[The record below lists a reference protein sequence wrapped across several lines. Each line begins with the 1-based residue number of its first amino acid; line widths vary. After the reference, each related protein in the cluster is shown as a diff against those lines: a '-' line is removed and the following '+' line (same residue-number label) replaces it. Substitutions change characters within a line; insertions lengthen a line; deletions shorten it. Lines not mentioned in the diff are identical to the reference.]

1 MNLVEQRS
9 GNNITELFLFFPYPF
24 SPSQPVALFSL
35 QKFLFLA
42 TVVFCF
48 YLTNIV

>member
-1 MNLVEQRS
+1 MDFSSSSLNLVAVVSE
-9 GNNITELFLFFPYPF
+9 
-24 SPSQPVALFSL
+24 VLFSS

-42 TVVFCF
+42 TVAFHF